1 MIKSFDPKLIEK
13 PQVRCSECDEEVT
26 NYNTFVSSTNDER
39 VVCWHCLA
47 REEKGFNAARGF
59 QRLGRRGVI
68 PR

>member
-1 MIKSFDPKLIEK
+1 MINLSDPKSIDK
-13 PQVRCSECDEEVT
+13 PPVRCSECDEEVT
-26 NYNTFVSSTNDER
+26 NYNTFVSPTNDTR
-39 VVCWHCLA
+39 TVCWQCLA